1 MKIIFSFILFLSSLV
16 AYEYKFE
23 LGIDGMGYSKYANE
37 MLANGS
43 ATLSFSNDFFQ
54 TDAKL
59 EFLYSS
65 EYKERRY
72 LLLNEFYVSKEFDDY
87 FVSLGKRIKYWGELE
102 GYNVADIYNK
112 KNYLKAPFDE
122 NAKYGAIGA
131 DITRYFD
138 ENSLVLGVK
147 FYEDDISYPQGVTPY
162 SSFPISYDKRLQLS
176 NKRYTPTLYL
186 NANLVN
192 DEYLDNEIK
201 VILLHGYD
209 IKRNIILNSNF
220 SLSQY
225 AYRVN
230 KALLLSHIIYADTI
244 FKTELSYT
252 DVIDYT
258 PMSDYT
264 QLSFG
269 VEKSFYEVV
278 KTDITLYAE
287 YYRYIY
293 ADNTKVKNVDISE
306 VYDND
311 LFLALLINFNDV
323 RSSELKLGVL
333 QDLRKDERIL
343 KAEVNSRVFD
353 SFVLHGEYLH
363 IVSNTTDTLLSR
375 FDNSSHFIL
384 GMKYTY

>member
-1 MKIIFSFILFLSSLV
+1 MKIILFFILLTSSLI
-16 AYEYKFE
+16 AYEHKFE
-23 LGIDGMGYSKYANE
+23 FGVDGMGYSKYANE
-37 MLANGS
+37 MVANGN

-65 EYKERRY
+65 EYKDRRY
-72 LLLNEFYVSKEFDDY
+72 LLLNELYISKEFDDY
-87 FVSLGKRIKYWGELE
+87 EVSIGKKIKYWGELE
-102 GYNVADIYNK
+102 GYNVADIYNQ
-112 KNYLKAPFDE
+112 KNYLKDPFDK

-138 ENSLVLGVK
+138 ENSLELGVK
-147 FYEDDISYPQGVTPY
+147 FYEDDIAYPQGVTPY
-162 SSFPISYDKRLQLS
+162 SPFPIFYEKRLQFS
-176 NKRYTPTLYL
+176 SKRYTPTLYL

-201 VILLHGYD
+201 MILLHGYD
-209 IKRNIILNSNF
+209 TKRNLILNSHF

-230 KALLLSHIIYADTI
+230 KALLLSHIIYLDTI

-269 VEKSFYEVV
+269 VEKSFYEIS
-278 KTDITLYAE
+278 KTDMTLYAE

-306 VYDND
+306 IYDND
-311 LFLALLINFNDV
+311 LFLAMRINFNDV

-333 QDLRKDERIL
+333 QDLTKDERIL
-343 KAEVNSRVFD
+343 KAEANSRVFD
-353 SFVLHGEYLH
+353 SFMLHGEYLH
-363 IVSNTTDTLLSR
+363 IVSNTANTLLSK
-375 FDNSSHFIL
+375 FDNSSRFIL
-384 GMKYTY
+384 GVKYTY

>member
-1 MKIIFSFILFLSSLV
+1 MKIILFFVFFVSTLV
-16 AYEYKFE
+16 AYEQKFE
-23 LGIDGMGYSKYANE
+23 LGIDGIGYSKYSNG

-43 ATLSFSNDFFQ
+43 AKISFSNELFQ

-65 EYKERRY
+65 KYKERRY
-72 LLLNEFYVSKEFDDY
+72 LLLNELYITKEFDDY
-87 FVSLGKRIKYWGELE
+87 IVSLGKKIKYWGEME
-102 GYNVADIYNK
+102 GYNLADIYNQ
-112 KNYLKAPFDE
+112 KNYLQDPFDK

-138 ENSLVLGVK
+138 ENSLELGVK
-147 FYEDDISYPQGVTPY
+147 FYEDDISYPQGLTPY
-162 SSFPISYDKRLQLS
+162 SPFPISYDKRLELS
-176 NKRYTPTLYL
+176 NQRYTPTVYVS
-186 NANLVN
+186 ANIVS
-192 DEYLDNEIK
+192 DTSIDSETK

-209 IKRNIILNSNF
+209 TKRNIILNANF

-252 DVIDYT
+252 DVIDYA

-269 VEKSFYEVV
+269 VEKSFYEIA
-278 KTDITLYAE
+278 KTDITLYTE

-293 ADNTKVKNVDISE
+293 KDNTKINNVDISE
-306 VYDND
+306 IYDND
-311 LFLALLINFNDV
+311 LFLALRINFNDV
-323 RSSELKLGVL
+323 RSSELKVGFLE
-333 QDLRKDERIL
+333 DMTKNERIL
-343 KAEVNSRVFD
+343 KAEVSSRVFD
-353 SFVLHGEYLH
+353 SFVLHGEYLY
-363 IVSNTTDTLLSR
+363 IVSHTADTLLSQ
-375 FDNSSHFIL
+375 FDNSSRFIL

>member
-1 MKIIFSFILFLSSLV
+1 MKIVFSFFLFVSSLV
-16 AYEYKFE
+16 AYEHKFE
-23 LGIDGMGYSKYANE
+23 LGVDGMGYSKYTNE
-37 MLANGS
+37 TVANGS

-72 LLLNEFYVSKEFDDY
+72 LLLNELYITKELDDY
-87 FVSLGKRIKYWGELE
+87 VVSLGKKIKYWGELE
-102 GYNVADIYNK
+102 GCNVANIYNQ
-112 KNYLKAPFDE
+112 KNYLQDPFDK

-138 ENSLVLGVK
+138 ENSLELGVK
-147 FYEDDISYPQGVTPY
+147 FYEDDIAYPQGLTPY
-162 SSFPISYDKRLQLS
+162 SPFPISYDRRLELS
-176 NKRYTPTLYL
+176 NKRYTPTYYL

-209 IKRNIILNSNF
+209 TKRNIILNSHL

-230 KALLLSHIIYADTI
+230 KALLLSHIIYSDTI

-269 VEKSFYEVV
+269 VEKSFYEIA

-293 ADNTKVKNVDISE
+293 GDDTKVKNVDISE
-306 VYDND
+306 IYDND
-311 LFLALLINFNDV
+311 FFLAMRINFNDV
-323 RSSELKLGVL
+323 KSSELKLGVL
-333 QDLRKDERIL
+333 QDLKKNERIY
-343 KAEVNSRVFD
+343 KAEINSRVFD

-363 IVSNTTDTLLSR
+363 IVSNTVDILLSR
-375 FDNSSHFIL
+375 FDNSSRFIL
-384 GMKYTY
+384 GVKYTY

>member
-1 MKIIFSFILFLSSLV
+1 MKIVLLLIMFISSLV
-16 AYEYKFE
+16 AYEHKFE
-23 LGIDGMGYSKYANE
+23 LGVDGMGYSKYANE
-37 MLANGS
+37 MVANGS
-43 ATLSFSNDFFQ
+43 AKVSFSNDLFQ

-72 LLLNEFYVSKEFDDY
+72 LLLNELYVSKEFDDY
-87 FVSLGKRIKYWGELE
+87 RVSIGKKIKYWGELE
-102 GYNVADIYNK
+102 GYNVADIYNQ
-112 KNYLKAPFDE
+112 KNYLQDPFDK

-131 DITRYFD
+131 DATRYFD
-138 ENSLVLGVK
+138 ENSLTLGVK
-147 FYEDDISYPQGVTPY
+147 FYEEDIAYPEGLTPY
-162 SSFPISYDKRLQLS
+162 SLFPISYDKRLELS
-176 NKRYTPTLYL
+176 DKRYTPTYYL
-186 NANLVN
+186 SLNIVS
-192 DEYLDNEIK
+192 DEYIDSETK

-209 IKRNIILNSNF
+209 TKRDIIPSSLY

-244 FKTELSYT
+244 FKTEFSYT

-293 ADNTKVKNVDISE
+293 KDNTKVKNVDISE
-306 VYDND
+306 IYNND
-311 LFLALLINFNDV
+311 FFLAMRISFNDV

-333 QDLRKDERIL
+333 QDLGKNERIL
-343 KAEVNSRVFD
+343 KAELNSRVFD

-363 IVSNTTDTLLSR
+363 IISDTTDTLLSR
-375 FDNSSHFIL
+375 FDNSSRFTL
-384 GMKYTY
+384 GVKYTY

>member
-1 MKIIFSFILFLSSLV
+1 MKIVFSFFLFVSSLV
-16 AYEYKFE
+16 AYEHKFE
-23 LGIDGMGYSKYANE
+23 LGVDGMGYSKYTNE
-37 MLANGS
+37 IVANGS

-72 LLLNEFYVSKEFDDY
+72 LLLNELYITKEFDDY
-87 FVSLGKRIKYWGELE
+87 VVSLGKKIKYWGELE
-102 GYNVADIYNK
+102 GCNVSDIYNQ
-112 KNYLKAPFDE
+112 KNYLQDPFDK

-131 DITRYFD
+131 DIIRYFD
-138 ENSLVLGVK
+138 ENSLELGVK
-147 FYEDDISYPQGVTPY
+147 FYEDDIAYPQGLTPY
-162 SSFPISYDKRLQLS
+162 SPFPISYDRRLELS
-176 NKRYTPTLYL
+176 NKRYTPTYYL

-209 IKRNIILNSNF
+209 TKRNIILNSHL

-230 KALLLSHIIYADTI
+230 KALLLSHIIYSDTI

-269 VEKSFYEVV
+269 VEKSFYEIA

-293 ADNTKVKNVDISE
+293 GDDTKVKNVDISE
-306 VYDND
+306 IYDND
-311 LFLALLINFNDV
+311 FFLAMRINFNDV
-323 RSSELKLGVL
+323 KSSELKLGVL
-333 QDLRKDERIL
+333 QDLKKNERIL
-343 KAEVNSRVFD
+343 KAEINSRVFD

-363 IVSNTTDTLLSR
+363 IVSNTVDILLSR
-375 FDNSSHFIL
+375 FDNSSRFIL
-384 GMKYTY
+384 GVKYTY

>member
-1 MKIIFSFILFLSSLV
+1 MKIILFFILLTSSLI
-16 AYEYKFE
+16 AYEHKFE
-23 LGIDGMGYSKYANE
+23 LGVDGMGYSKYANE
-37 MLANGS
+37 MVANGN

-65 EYKERRY
+65 EYKDRRY
-72 LLLNEFYVSKEFDDY
+72 LLLNELYISREFDDY
-87 FVSLGKRIKYWGELE
+87 EVSIGKKIKYWGELE
-102 GYNVADIYNK
+102 GYNVADIYNQ
-112 KNYLKAPFDE
+112 KNYLKDPFDK

-138 ENSLVLGVK
+138 ENSLELGVK
-147 FYEDDISYPQGVTPY
+147 FYEDDIAYPQDLTPY
-162 SSFPISYDKRLQLS
+162 SPFPISYDKKLELS
-176 NKRYTPTLYL
+176 NKCYTPTLYL

-192 DEYLDNEIK
+192 DEYFDNEIK
-201 VILLHGYD
+201 MILLHGYD
-209 IKRNIILNSNF
+209 TKRNLILNSHF

-230 KALLLSHIIYADTI
+230 KALLLSHIIYSDTI

-252 DVIDYT
+252 DILDYT

-269 VEKSFYEVV
+269 VEKSFYEIS
-278 KTDITLYAE
+278 KTDMTLYAE

-306 VYDND
+306 IYDND
-311 LFLALLINFNDV
+311 LFLAMRINFNDV

-333 QDLRKDERIL
+333 QDLTKDERIL
-343 KAEVNSRVFD
+343 KAEANSRVFD
-353 SFVLHGEYLH
+353 SFMLHGEYLH
-363 IVSNTTDTLLSR
+363 IVSNTANTLLSK
-375 FDNSSHFIL
+375 FDNSSRFIL
-384 GMKYTY
+384 GVKYTY